1 MFTLRLKYL
10 FNLIDQNNHNSNR
23 LNVIIVTDL
32 EVNENT
38 FKRFDALLTDLMG
51 KRKKNMDYD
60 DLLNELIDNYQ
71 QNNWDQFLVAG
82 G

>member
-1 MFTLRLKYL
+1 M
-10 FNLIDQNNHNSNR
+10 DQNNHNSNR
-23 LNVIIVTDL
+23 AKIMIVTEL

-38 FKRFDALLTDLMG
+38 FKRFDTLLIDLME

-71 QNNWDQFLVAG
+71 QNNWDQFMVAG

>member
-1 MFTLRLKYL
+1 M
-10 FNLIDQNNHNSNR
+10 DQNNHNSNR
-23 LNVIIVTDL
+23 AKIMIVTEL
-32 EVNENT
+32 EVTENT
-38 FKRFDALLTDLMG
+38 FKRFDTLLIDLME

-71 QNNWDQFLVAG
+71 QNNWDQFMVAG

>member
-1 MFTLRLKYL
+1 M
-10 FNLIDQNNHNSNR
+10 
-23 LNVIIVTDL
+23 IVTDL

-38 FKRFDALLTDLMG
+38 FKRFDTLLIDLME

-71 QNNWDQFLVAG
+71 QNNWDQFMVAG

>member
-10 FNLIDQNNHNSNR
+10 FNLMNQNNHNSNR
-23 LNVIIVTDL
+23 FKIMIVTDL

-38 FKRFDALLTDLMG
+38 FKRFDTLLIDLME

-71 QNNWDQFLVAG
+71 QNNWDQFMVAG

>member
-1 MFTLRLKYL
+1 M
-10 FNLIDQNNHNSNR
+10 DQNNHNSNR
-23 LNVIIVTDL
+23 AKIKIVTKL

-38 FKRFDALLTDLMG
+38 FKRFDTLLIDLME

-60 DLLNELIDNYQ
+60 DLLNELIYNYQ
-71 QNNWDQFLVAG
+71 QNNWDQFMVAG

>member
-1 MFTLRLKYL
+1 MLTLRLKYL
-10 FNLIDQNNHNSNR
+10 FNLMNQNNHNSNR
-23 LNVIIVTDL
+23 SKIMIVTDL

-38 FKRFDALLTDLMG
+38 FKRFDTLLIDLME

-71 QNNWDQFLVAG
+71 QNNWDQFMVAG

>member
-1 MFTLRLKYL
+1 M
-10 FNLIDQNNHNSNR
+10 DQNNHNSNR
-23 LNVIIVTDL
+23 AKIVIVTEL

-38 FKRFDALLTDLMG
+38 FKRFDTLLIDLME
-51 KRKKNMDYD
+51 KRKRNMDYD

-71 QNNWDQFLVAG
+71 QNNWDQFMVAG

>member
-1 MFTLRLKYL
+1 M
-10 FNLIDQNNHNSNR
+10 DQNNHNSNR
-23 LNVIIVTDL
+23 AKIIIVTEL

-38 FKRFDALLTDLMG
+38 FKRFDTLLIDLME

-71 QNNWDQFLVAG
+71 QNNWDQFMVAG

>member
-38 FKRFDALLTDLMG
+38 FKRFDALLTDLME